1 MGQKIKYSFLILGLL
16 TLLFNQPVMAQGLPD
31 FTAIKVDELSDEQ
44 IQSMMQKASSMG
56 YSQQD
61 LFAAAQGQGVSLTE
75 ISKLGQ
81 RMNKIQSSRVSRA
94 ESTPTERSSRTNV
107 EALISENQ
115 PLLPSEIFGLAIFQ
129 NGTAKNG
136 FVSSLNI
143 PTPENYVLG
152 AGDEIFIDIYGIS
165 EQYYQAEINPEGSI
179 ILENF
184 GPIFLSGLNVK
195 AAEAK
200 IKNKLAKV
208 ITELE
213 GDSPSTF
220 ISVTLG
226 RIKSINITVVGEVAT
241 PGTYTLSA
249 FSTVFNALYSV
260 GGVTENGTLRNIK
273 VFREDKLVAQLDAYD
288 FLISGD
294 SKSNIRLQ
302 SNDVIVIDP
311 YTNRIIIGG
320 AVKRPA
326 IYELKENESLSDLIR
341 YAGGFNENAFSEQI
355 SVVRNVGKEKV
366 VADVFE
372 NQYAVFT
379 PKPGDVYQ
387 VKQVLDRFSNRVQIK
402 GAVFR
407 PGQYSISGEL
417 TAKQLIEKADG
428 LKGDASLSRA
438 LIIRTNPDLSTE
450 TISINLKDLMD
461 GTSNDVQ
468 LQREDVVQ
476 IFSIYELKE
485 ESYVEVSGEVN
496 SGGIFRFSNDM
507 TVEDILIL
515 AGGFKSSASESKIE
529 ITRRY
534 GDAQVGNVS
543 EVFVVDVDRNLSLN
557 STDKAF
563 ELEPFD
569 HIIVRKNPNFFVQK
583 FVAIEG
589 EVVYPGNYAIKNQTE
604 RISSLLERAGGL
616 NKYAYIEGATLL
628 RKTEFHSEI
637 SNIEQKVQALEALL
651 NRYAEG
657 DPSLS
662 ESELAQVARLN
673 QQLDELDKQNLDTEG
688 DPFYA
693 KKERLREIV
702 QRNALFGDVQLG
714 NSDAIGIDLKKI
726 IENPKSKFNL
736 ILEEGDVLVLP
747 KQQETVRLRGRVLY
761 PTTVVYE
768 SNRSLKHF
776 INLAGG
782 FGNRAQ
788 RKNTYVI
795 YANGDV
801 AKTKRFLFFKTY
813 PRVSPGAEIIVP
825 SKPPKLPFAIS
836 EVVGITSGLATLALL
851 ISQINFSGK

>member
-1 MGQKIKYSFLILGLL
+1 
-16 TLLFNQPVMAQGLPD
+16 MAQALPD

-81 RMNKIQSSRVSRA
+81 RMNKIQSSRVSTA
-94 ESTPTERSSRTNV
+94 ESTPTGRSNRTSM
-107 EALISENQ
+107 EALISESQ

-129 NGTAKNG
+129 NGNAKNG

-152 AGDEIFIDIYGIS
+152 AGDEIFIDIYGSS

-213 GDSPSTF
+213 GESPSTF

-226 RIKSINITVVGEVAT
+226 RIRSINITVAGEVAI
-241 PGTYTLSA
+241 PGNYTMSA

-302 SNDVIVIDP
+302 SNDVIIIDP
-311 YTNRIIIGG
+311 YTNRITVSG

-341 YAGGFNENAFSEQI
+341 YAGGFSENAFSEQI

-387 VKQVLDRFSNRVQIK
+387 VKRVLDRFSNRVQIK

-407 PGQYSISGEL
+407 PGQYSISGAL

-428 LKGDASLSRA
+428 LKGDASQSRA

-476 IFSIYELKE
+476 IFSIYDLKE

-496 SGGIFRFSNDM
+496 SGGIFRFSNQM
-507 TVEDILIL
+507 TIEDILIL

-557 STDKAF
+557 NEDKTF
-563 ELEPFD
+563 ELQPFD

-589 EVVYPGNYAIKNQTE
+589 EVAYPGNYAIKNQTE
-604 RISSLLERAGGL
+604 RISSLLERAGGV
-616 NKYAYIEGATLL
+616 NQYAYIEGATLL

-726 IENPKSKFNL
+726 IENPKSKFDL

-768 SNRSLKHF
+768 PNRSVKHF

-788 RKNTYVI
+788 RKNTHVI
-795 YANGDV
+795 YANGKV
-801 AKTKRFLFFKTY
+801 AKTKKFLFFKFY

-825 SKPPKLPFAIS
+825 SKPLKLPFAIS